1 MDIPQRLA
9 EFFHRLQA
17 APAAAS
23 AEEALALVCRLIEE
37 VENEFCPLPR
47 EQQPPSAQL
56 LEAQQGS
63 PAPPHFTQVP
73 GDVGLEQAVPSAR
86 HRAGLWLQ
94 GQQAAPRVAPQPA
107 QAPPAQ
113 VP

>member
-47 EQQPPSAQL
+47 EQQPPARFT
-56 LEAQQGS
+56 GRMYS
-63 PAPPHFTQVP
+63 PQRDRIRPLAD
-73 GDVGLEQAVPSAR
+73 GGLYADAR
-86 HRAGLWLQ
+86 HHRIHCLADGAITILRM
-94 GQQAAPRVAPQPA
+94 PERTVALVKPGRKQ
-107 QAPPAQ
+107 
-113 VP
+113 